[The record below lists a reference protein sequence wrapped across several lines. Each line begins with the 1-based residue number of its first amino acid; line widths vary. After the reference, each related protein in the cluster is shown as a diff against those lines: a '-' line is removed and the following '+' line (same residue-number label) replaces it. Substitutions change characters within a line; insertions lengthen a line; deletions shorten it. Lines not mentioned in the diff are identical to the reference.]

1 MMIDAWNIVLRLKV
15 PVYLK
20 KTLSCSRRLMILSE
34 IWAEW
39 VKSVKPS
46 LVCLL
51 SIISQYIQE
60 RELRENTDV
69 KRSQNLAELSVLSD
83 RERSLQE
90 ELLRAEET
98 IRKEKNRSENYLDQV
113 RKLLNVYFVTN
124 KHSLF
129 YVIVTKLLRNY
140 ITVVE

>member
-1 MMIDAWNIVLRLKV
+1 M
-15 PVYLK
+15 
-20 KTLSCSRRLMILSE
+20 
-34 IWAEW
+34 
-39 VKSVKPS
+39 
-46 LVCLL
+46 
-51 SIISQYIQE
+51 
-60 RELRENTDV
+60 RENTDV